1 MSASDSRAY
10 EKLEREAMYAA
21 YRLLGALTYVA
32 EQEPELMER
41 LHLREPLAEW
51 LDAERLR
58 SLALEQLS

>member
-1 MSASDSRAY
+1 
-10 EKLEREAMYAA
+10 MYAA